1 MVLHISVCEIII
13 NYSFLLLSSIPL
25 DGKTTICFVMFL
37 LIDIIFQL
45 LTIQIK
51 LLNTFRYRFLISLV
65 IFSIFSSI
73 FFCHLYIIFG
83 EASGQIFFNWIILLL
98 SWKGSLHGLD
108 TYPLSDTYFANNF
121 PWAMSVFSFLLWCLL
136 KSNTFKFQWAPSS
149 SFFHYSVRSTPNLR
163 NNNQIQSYQDSSP
176 MSSFRNF
183 IF

>member
-25 DGKTTICFVMFL
+25 HGNTTICFVIFL

-51 LLNTFRYRFLISLV
+51 LLKTFRYRFLISLV
-65 IFSIFSSI
+65 IFSIFSST
-73 FFCHLYIIFG
+73 FFAIYISSLVKHLVKY
-83 EASGQIFFNWIILLL
+83 FFNWIILLL
-98 SWKGSLHGLD
+98 SWKGSLHSLD

-136 KSNTFKFQWAPSS
+136 KSNTFKFQWGPSS
-149 SFFHYSVRSTPNLR
+149 SFFHYSVCSTTNLR

-176 MSSFRNF
+176 MFSFRSF